1 MELVLV
7 QMHVGL
13 ATAGVMEYCSTARN
27 LGLLW
32 VTRTDAL
39 FSLFLHRCILGA
51 IEQRVQEMSQLHK
64 LKHGISMQ
72 GGIRTNS
79 APPTPLSKRRRRPG
93 FNQPRLP
100 ATTEM
105 EDNSDDDDEDGMNG
119 APRPIAISMVRKKE
133 KQKINNK
140 IMENNAM
147 VGVGSL

>member
-1 MELVLV
+1 MLVFFYLS
-7 QMHVGL
+7 L
-13 ATAGVMEYCSTARN
+13 LLLSGV
-27 LGLLW
+27 
-32 VTRTDAL
+32 
-39 FSLFLHRCILGA
+39 

-64 LKHGISMQ
+64 FKHGISMQ

-133 KQKINNK
+133 KQKMDNK